1 MAGKILRMSQLKQVL
16 QMHKQGKSKKEISR
30 TVGISR
36 NTLKSYLSR
45 FAVMESEIEQLLK
58 MEDNELEKMFFPG
71 SPSYK
76 ESRYDDLKDKLDYFT
91 KELKRTGV
99 TRTLLWEEYKENLPK
114 HYSYTQ
120 FCHHLQ
126 QHLTSSKPSMV
137 LNHNAGEKM
146 YVDFAGDKLS
156 YVDIATGEII
166 QCETFIACLP
176 YSGYSYVI
184 NVRSQRVEDFI
195 YALRQALIFFE
206 GVPQMI
212 VPDNLKSA
220 VIKADRYEPKINQ
233 VLEDFANHYGTV
245 VVPARAYKPKDKALV
260 ENQVKL
266 VYSQIFAR
274 LRNKTIF
281 SLNELN
287 EDTFELNKRLNQTRM
302 QNKDYC
308 REEKYLAEEKE
319 LLKPLPEQAFEIKH
333 YKELK
338 VAKNGHVML
347 YEDKHYYSVPY
358 RYIGKKV
365 KVVYTRSLVCI
376 YCEREQIAVHQRS
389 YVKGKYS
396 YFPEHLCS
404 HHQHYLQLSPEYY
417 IKQASEYSSKL
428 EEYFT
433 QMFSEK
439 DPPEAYYKRCNGL
452 LSLARQTPKQT
463 MDAVCC
469 TAIKCRTYSYS
480 FIKNLLENTKLI
492 DISLQ
497 DYKPLPQ
504 HENIRGKEN
513 YC

>member
-1 MAGKILRMSQLKQVL
+1 
-16 QMHKQGKSKKEISR
+16 
-30 TVGISR
+30 
-36 NTLKSYLSR
+36 
-45 FAVMESEIEQLLK
+45 
-58 MEDNELEKMFFPG
+58 
-71 SPSYK
+71 
-76 ESRYDDLKDKLDYFT
+76 
-91 KELKRTGV
+91 
-99 TRTLLWEEYKENLPK
+99 
-114 HYSYTQ
+114 
-120 FCHHLQ
+120 
-126 QHLTSSKPSMV
+126 
-137 LNHNAGEKM
+137 
-146 YVDFAGDKLS
+146 
-156 YVDIATGEII
+156 
-166 QCETFIACLP
+166 
-176 YSGYSYVI
+176 
-184 NVRSQRVEDFI
+184 
-195 YALRQALIFFE
+195 
-206 GVPQMI
+206 
-212 VPDNLKSA
+212 
-220 VIKADRYEPKINQ
+220 
-233 VLEDFANHYGTV
+233 
-245 VVPARAYKPKDKALV
+245 VPARAYKPKDKALV

-281 SLNELN
+281 SLNDLN
-287 EDTFELNKRLNQTRM
+287 EATFELNKRLNQTRM
-302 QNKDYC
+302 QNRDYC

-428 EEYFT
+428 GEYFT

-452 LSLARQTPKQT
+452 LSLARQTPTQT
-463 MDAVCC
+463 MDAVCT
-469 TAIKCRTYSYS
+469 TAITCRVYTYS

-492 DISLQ
+492 DVSLQ